1 MDKKNVIA
9 ILLFLFAST
18 AVFANGEDGSM
29 YDSQFK
35 TDSVTEVSEEVTGK
49 ERIQSYTERR
59 GMISRDAM
67 KTVFIP
73 KGQWMLGGQIAWNQW
88 DTSNMNYPLLKDL
101 DFSAYTFSAGPYLGY
116 FFRDNMAVGARF
128 SYKRYF
134 LDLGE
139 FDLNLGEDFNIGL
152 EDIYYLQHNYEST
165 VFLRTYLPLGKSKIF
180 GFFGEVQL
188 NYNLSEALTSTGTNE
203 TFSASFSRGHD
214 IELGLAGG
222 MAIFLT
228 DYLAAEVMLNVGGFH
243 VNWGNQ
249 NTNNIES
256 GRKTNSGANFRI
268 DLFSVK
274 FGVTYFL

>member
-1 MDKKNVIA
+1 MDKKNVLT
-9 ILLFLFAST
+9 ILLFLFASA
-18 AVFANGEDGSM
+18 AVFANGEEGIM
-29 YDSQFK
+29 YDSQFQ

-101 DFSAYTFSAGPYLGY
+101 DFSAYTLSAGPYLGY

-188 NYNLSEALTSTGTNE
+188 NYNLSEALTSTGTND